1 MKLIV
6 KNVVKEKLCGSCGLK
21 ETCGDTPGLCMMASY
36 AQIAT
41 VVVMLSYFL
50 VTMNLTDKEKITVD
64 G

>member
-6 KNVVKEKLCGSCGLK
+6 KNVVKEKICGSCGLK

-36 AQIAT
+36 AQIAS

-50 VTMNLTDKEKITVD
+50 VTMNLTD
-64 G
+64 